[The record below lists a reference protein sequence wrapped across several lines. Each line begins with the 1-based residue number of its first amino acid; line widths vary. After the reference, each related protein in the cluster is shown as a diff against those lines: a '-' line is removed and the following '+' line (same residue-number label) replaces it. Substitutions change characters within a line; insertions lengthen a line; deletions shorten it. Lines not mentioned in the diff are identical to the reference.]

1 MYSTTAYLY
10 QQKTKVLLIDTG
22 GDYFTMRYD
31 PVYAKKLTINKGVD
45 NVILFEFINQDEKP
59 VNITG
64 STFTFRLIDQEGRA
78 LMNETEMVILNAQ
91 YGRAKVTLPAGDLDA
106 LRAQPASYSITRY
119 SGNLTEAVFVDAQ
132 AGARADVD
140 INDSVYPEFIPS
152 AHTTIPN
159 VNMSAMAGS
168 SGAGSPATYPD
179 WALQPGVPINTY
191 SAILNTE
198 YYTSFIEPTSG
209 VTSIQMDLIG
219 YTGTVKIQAA
229 ENYQSVWYNVSE
241 STQYLNKTGTVHH
254 HVIGYYPILRIAF
267 NNSVFTTGLNGQ
279 IGQPALATPL
289 VSDEGVIVGA
299 TITYKGSGY
308 LAPPLIEFVGD
319 GAGATATSE
328 INPATGELTAINIVT
343 GGSGYRPIPPTNT
356 QAQLIIS
363 TGRVENIIYR

>member
-64 STFTFRLIDQEGRA
+64 STFTFRVIDQEGRA
-78 LMNETEMVILNAQ
+78 LINETEMVTLNAQ

-140 INDSVYPEFIPS
+140 IMDSVYPEFFPS
-152 AHTTIPN
+152 AICTIPT
-159 VNMSAMAGS
+159 VNMSGMLGS
-168 SGAGSPATYPD
+168 SASGTPATYPD
-179 WALQPGVPINTY
+179 WALQPGQVINTY
-191 SAILNTE
+191 SPILNTE
-198 YYTSFIEPTSG
+198 YFSSFIEPTAA
-209 VTSIQMDLIG
+209 VTSIQLDLLG
-219 YTGTVKIQAA
+219 YTGTIKVQGA
-229 ENYQSVWYNVSE
+229 ENYQSQWYNVSD
-241 STQYLNKTGTVHH
+241 SVQYLNKTGTVHH
-254 HVIGYYPILRIAF
+254 HVIGYHPILRLCF
-267 NNSVFTTGLNGQ
+267 NNSVYTTGLNGQ
-279 IGQPALATPL
+279 IGNPAQVTAL
-289 VSDEGVIVGA
+289 VSDSGVVVGGTIV
-299 TITYKGSGY
+299 YKGNGY
-308 LAPPLIEFVGD
+308 LAPPLVEVVGD
-319 GAGATATSE
+319 GAGAVLTADVD
-328 INPATGELTAINIVT
+328 PATGEVTAINVVD

-356 QAQLIIS
+356 QAQIVIS
-363 TGRVENIIYR
+363 TGRVERIIYR